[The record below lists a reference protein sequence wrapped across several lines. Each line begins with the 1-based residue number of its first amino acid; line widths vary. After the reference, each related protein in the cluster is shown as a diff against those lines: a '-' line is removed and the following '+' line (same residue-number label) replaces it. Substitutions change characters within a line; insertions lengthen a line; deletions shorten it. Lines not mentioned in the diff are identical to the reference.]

1 MISPRSI
8 AYSRSATLLA
18 LARFDSAISTESFI
32 SLILCTASMSLVTT
46 TGARPSKGSS
56 SSRME
61 GESIMARAMAT
72 IFFWPPLR
80 KRPRLCV
87 SCRTSGNTEK
97 TRSSAC
103 AARPE
108 ALASKRQIGKQPGVF
123 GRVTDPEPR
132 PAVRRQPADLL
143 PLEGDLAG
151 TQGKQAD
158 DTVDGGRLSRA
169 VAAHQADRF
178 LLPYRQR
185 HLAEDLGLAPIRV
198 DALQLKHGWAR
209 TPRPSRS
216 RSAGS
221 LPGCRWRGSCPDR
234 SEE

>member
-18 LARFDSAISTESFI
+18 LARFDSAMSTESFI

-87 SCRTSGNTEK
+87 SCLTSGNTEK
-97 TRSSAC
+97 TRSSACAAC

-132 PAVRRQPADLL
+132 SAVRRQPADVLA
-143 PLEGDLAG
+143 LEGDLAG
-151 TQGKQAD
+151 AQGKQAD
-158 DTVDGGRLSRA
+158 DAVDGGRLSRT
-169 VAAHQADRF
+169 VAAHQTDRF

-185 HLAEDLGLAPIRV
+185 HLPEDLGLAPIRV
-198 DALQLKHGWAR
+198 DALQLKHG
-209 TPRPSRS
+209 
-216 RSAGS
+216 
-221 LPGCRWRGSCPDR
+221 
-234 SEE
+234 